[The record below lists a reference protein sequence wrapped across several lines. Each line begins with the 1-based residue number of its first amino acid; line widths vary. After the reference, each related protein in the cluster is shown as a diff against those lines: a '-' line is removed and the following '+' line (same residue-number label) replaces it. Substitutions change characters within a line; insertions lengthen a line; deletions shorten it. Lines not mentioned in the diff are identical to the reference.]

1 MTEFVHLH
9 THTEY
14 SLLDGSASVPK
25 LISRVKELGMSSV
38 AITDHGAM
46 FGVVDFYKE
55 AKKNGIHPI
64 IGCEVYVA
72 PESRFTKTS
81 GAEGRACHL
90 VLLAE
95 NETGYKNLIYL
106 VSKGFIEGFYY
117 KPRIDFE
124 LLSEH
129 SEGLIALSA
138 CLAGEIPRKLLSG
151 DYTGALE
158 VAKKYKT
165 LFGKDNYFIEIQ
177 DHGIADQKRI
187 LPQLIRLAREAE
199 IGLVATND
207 IHYLTREDARYE
219 DILLCIQTDKT
230 VRDADRLK
238 FETDEFYI
246 KSPEEMKALFSFV
259 PDALENTVKIANRCK
274 VDFDFNSRHL
284 PEFDVPGGM
293 NSFDYLSKLCYDG
306 LKERYAEDAPK
317 HKERL
322 EFELNTIKHMG
333 FVDYFLIV
341 WDFIRF
347 ARANNVAVGPGR
359 GSAAG
364 SLVSYCLR
372 ITDVDPIKYGLIF
385 ERFLNPERVSM
396 PDIDIDFAP
405 EGRQKVI
412 NYVVEKYGEE
422 QVCQII
428 TFGTMKAKLVVRDVA
443 RALAM
448 PYSTGDTVAKLIPN
462 ELNITL
468 EDALAKSPELK
479 NLYNTNS
486 EIHELITVSR
496 ALEGLPRHAST
507 HAAGVVITG
516 EPITNY
522 MPVYSGKDA
531 VTTQFTKDT
540 VEELGLLKMDF
551 LGLRNLT
558 VIESAVSLIEKTQG
572 IKLDMTKVDYNC
584 PEVYELIASGNTDGV
599 FQLESDGMK
608 AFMQELKPDCLE
620 DIIAGI
626 SIFRPGPMNQR
637 HGYIHN
643 KKHPEDIKYKHPLL
657 EKILNVTYGYMVYQ
671 EQVLQIVRDLAGYSL
686 GKADSMRRTIS
697 KKKAAQMEVE
707 RKNFIYGLDDEKGN
721 VIIEGCIRRGI
732 DESVASSIFDEMSD
746 FANYAFNKSHAAAY
760 AVVAYR
766 TAYLKTFYPK
776 EFMAALISSVDD
788 QGKINGY
795 IANCREMNIDRLPPD
810 INESFDTFS
819 VSESGIRFG
828 LSAVKNVGR
837 AVIEKIVDERER
849 RGKFKS
855 FTDFLERMA
864 GEFLN
869 KKALESL
876 IMCGTFDSL
885 GVKRAQLLA
894 VYDSALDGIS
904 QVKKNNIDGQ
914 MTLFDMGDSSDSD
927 FEIAYPDVPEFD
939 RRELLEMEKDMTG
952 IYFTGHPM
960 DEYEEKVKRLTKD
973 NINKILSSAEKDEEG
988 NYREVQGGISDG
1000 DSIIICAII
1009 SSKKVKTTKSG
1020 SQMAFLEIEDAA
1032 GSIEAIVFPKIYKS
1046 FYKKLEQGEAVM
1058 IKGTASIRADEKPR
1072 ITVEE
1077 VTYLDDLEMPVCSKV
1092 YIRTRSDAREKIKAL
1107 SEISS
1112 KYRGYI
1118 PVILY
1123 FEDAKKYIST
1133 PAEYSLDMSDECSNA
1148 LDLLFGGQ
1156 NVIKK

>member
-14 SLLDGSASVPK
+14 SLLDGAAKISK
-25 LISRVKELGMSSV
+25 IISRVKELGMSSV

-72 PESRFTKTS
+72 PESRFTKTP
-81 GAEGRACHL
+81 GADGRACHL

-106 VSKGFIEGFYY
+106 VSKGYTEGFYY
-117 KPRIDFE
+117 KPRIDFD

-129 SEGLIALSA
+129 KEGLIALSA
-138 CLAGEIPRKLLSG
+138 CLAGEIPKKLLSG
-151 DYTGALE
+151 DYEGAVD
-158 VAKKYKT
+158 VAIKYKN
-165 LFGKDNYFIEIQ
+165 LFGKDNFFIEIQ

-187 LPQLIRLAREAE
+187 LPQLVRLARETE

-207 IHYLTREDARYE
+207 VHYLTRDDARYQ
-219 DILLCIQTDKT
+219 DILLCIQTEKT
-230 VRDADRLK
+230 VRDTDRMR
-238 FETDEFYI
+238 FETEEFYI
-246 KSPEEMKALFSFV
+246 KSPEEMNALFPFA

-274 VDFDFNSRHL
+274 VDFDFETRHL
-284 PEFDVPGGM
+284 PEFDVPDGKD
-293 NSFDYLSKLCYDG
+293 SYDYLCELCFDG
-306 LKERYAEDAPK
+306 LQERYGEKAVK
-317 HKERL
+317 HRERL

-347 ARANNVAVGPGR
+347 ARSNNVSVGPGR

-364 SLVSYCLR
+364 SLVSYALR
-372 ITDVDPIKYGLIF
+372 ITDVDPVKYGLIF

-448 PYSTGDTVAKLIPN
+448 PYSAGDTVAKLIPN
-462 ELNITL
+462 DLNITID
-468 EDALAKSPELK
+468 DALKKSPELK
-479 NLYNTNS
+479 SLYDTNS
-486 EIHELITVSR
+486 EIHELITVSK

-522 MPVYSGKDA
+522 MPVYTGKDA

-558 VIESAVSLIEKTQG
+558 VIDNAVSLIEKTHG
-572 IKLDMTKVDYNC
+572 IKLDMTKVDYNL

-637 HGYIHN
+637 HSYIHN

-657 EKILNVTYGYMVYQ
+657 ENILNVTYGFMVYQ
-671 EQVLQIVRDLAGYSL
+671 EQVLQIVRELAGYSL

-697 KKKAAQMEVE
+697 KKKAAQMEIE
-707 RKNFIYGLDDEKGN
+707 RKNFIYGLDDENGN
-721 VIIEGCIRRGI
+721 VVIEGCIRRGI
-732 DESVASSIFDEMSD
+732 DEKTASSIFDEMSD

-795 IANCREMNIDRLPPD
+795 IANCKEMSIDRLPPD
-810 INESFDTFS
+810 INESYDTFS
-819 VSESGIRFG
+819 VSQGGIRFG

-837 AVIEKIVDERER
+837 AVIEKIVAERTK
-849 RGKFKS
+849 RGKFRS

-869 KKALESL
+869 KRALEAL
-876 IMCGTFDSL
+876 IMCGAFDSM
-885 GVKRAQLLA
+885 GVKRSQLLA
-894 VYDSALDGIS
+894 VFDSALDGIS
-904 QVKKNNIDGQ
+904 ATKKNNIDGQ
-914 MTLFDMGDSSDSD
+914 ITLFEMSDSSQPD

-960 DEYEEKVKRLTKD
+960 DEYKEKVKKLTKD
-973 NINKILSSAEKDEEG
+973 SIYKILSSAEKDEDG
-988 NYREVQGGISDG
+988 NYTQVQGGIRDG
-1000 DSIIICAII
+1000 DSVNICAII
-1009 SSKKVKTTKSG
+1009 ASKKIKTTKNG
-1020 SQMAFLEIEDAA
+1020 SQMAFLEVEDA
-1032 GSIEAIVFPKIYKS
+1032 GGTIEAIVFPKIYKS
-1046 FYKKLEQGEAVM
+1046 FYKKMEQGEAVLL
-1058 IKGTASIRADEKPR
+1058 KGSASIRIDEKPR

-1077 VTYLDDLEMPVCSKV
+1077 VILLDDIDVRSYSKV
-1092 YIRTRSDAREKIKAL
+1092 YIRTRSDCADKLKAL
-1107 SEISS
+1107 AEIAA
-1112 KYRGYI
+1112 KNRGNV
-1118 PVILY
+1118 PVIL
-1123 FEDAKKYIST
+1123 FFDDTKKYVST
-1133 PAEYSLDMSDECSNA
+1133 PDSYSLNLSADCKND
-1148 LDLLFGGQ
+1148 LDALFGKD
-1156 NVIKK
+1156 NVIEK